1 MVDFEYVIVGA
12 GAADDSGSTRCQA
25 GASLDG
31 EGETS
36 P

>member
-12 GAADDSGSTRCQA
+12 GAAGGGGSRRCQA

-31 EGETS
+31 EGGTS

>member
-12 GAADDSGSTRCQA
+12 GAADGGGSTRCPA
-25 GASLDG
+25 DVSLDG
-31 EGETS
+31 EGGTS

>member
-12 GAADDSGSTRCQA
+12 GAADGGGTRFQT

-31 EGETS
+31 RETS

>member
-12 GAADDSGSTRCQA
+12 GAAGDSGGSSRFQA
-25 GASLDG
+25 GASLDRG
-31 EGETS
+31 GTS